1 MLLEGFESAPG
12 GGLAAGRD
20 GFAHTAAAPLRWA
33 GRLREHGRHTH
44 PLRVAGR
51 LTAVNRGPP
60 LKALKPAYFTR
71 TFFRRNVG
79 TSRSWPSTIV
89 GSLFSKRPRVIGS
102 NCKTSCFACTFST
115 TGFDSLIG
123 AGAGFFFGAVRPGSG
138 FLISG
143 AGAGTISS
151 A

>member
-71 TFFRRNVG
+71 TFLRRNVG

-89 GSLFSKRPRVIGS
+89 GSLFSKRPRVTGS
-102 NCKTSCFACTFST
+102 NCITSCFANGFFST
-115 TGFDSLIG
+115 TGFGSLNIV
-123 AGAGFFFGAVRPGSG
+123 GFFRGRITRGCGGGSS
-138 FLISG
+138 ISEIG
-143 AGAGTISS
+143 RA
-151 A
+151 